1 MIIILLLIFFILK
14 EGCLDAEEALLEKMT
29 VIQKQSEHACRK
41 PRCTRSKEK
50 YLPEEITWST
60 GKNNGHPLVLGF
72 WAPKQKTEKYFGT
85 CWQRPL
91 ILILDSVTGTLQLQV
106 VFDGK
111 HKGVRWWFFLVDR
124 TCAEVTY
131 TSYSIFFFVETVFC
145 FWPWKLQP
153 YNTHTKLVC

>member
-72 WAPKQKTEKYFGT
+72 WAPKQKMETYFGT
-85 CWQRPL
+85 CWQRPS

-131 TSYSIFFFVETVFC
+131 TSYSIFFFVSGPENC
-145 FWPWKLQP
+145 S
-153 YNTHTKLVC
+153 HTILIQS